1 MAIPYNAAIPLNPL
15 HDRAARGMP
24 HDQVAPTSETALAND
39 DAPAVITARQIRAA
53 RALLGWSQGQLAKA
67 AEVGPATV
75 ARIELGT
82 IDPKA
87 SSLKAIEVAL
97 KSAGVQLLDADDT
110 TGEGARMAKPEGM
123 E

>member
-15 HDRAARGMP
+15 HDRAERGKP
-24 HDQVAPTSETALAND
+24 RDQVAPASEAPLAND
-39 DAPAVITARQIRAA
+39 DAPEVITARQIRAG

-67 AEVGPATV
+67 AKVGPATV

-87 SSLKAIEVAL
+87 SSLKAIAKAL
-97 KSAGVQLLDADDT
+97 KDEGVRLLDADDT
-110 TGEGARMAKPEGM
+110 QGEGARMAKPDE
-123 E
+123 